1 MTYIII
7 KQPHPLDKIWTAA
20 FDAIDAANDAMDELG
35 SDFTDEELKK
45 AGDLRT
51 EAIMAIMA
59 LPARNLSDSIY
70 KLDLAGI
77 DGGTCRDDCDMR
89 AIMNEATDLLDVAIS
104 RGRKLKSELSDTST
118 GVEP

>member
-7 KQPHPLDKIWTAA
+7 KQPHPLDKIWSAA

-35 SDFTDEELKK
+35 DDYTPEDLAK
-45 AGDLRT
+45 AGDVRT
-51 EAIMAIMA
+51 EAILAIMA

-89 AIMNEATDLLDVAIS
+89 AIMNEATDLMDAAIS
-104 RGRKLKSELSDTST
+104 RGTKLVKEVPGLLE
-118 GVEP
+118 GVTL